1 MERDAN
7 ALTNELELREKL
19 IAEQTTTLKRQVA
32 MIEKLEHQLDLLLRQ
47 RYGRKSDKLVPA
59 GARFLFDMTPDE
71 EATPEPQ
78 EPTIDVKLH
87 ARRKKAGGGRMSI
100 PAHLERK
107 RIEHDVP
114 ESERTCSC
122 CGKGFKPIGEEV
134 SEQLNYTP
142 GSCFVN
148 QHVVKKY
155 AADCDCPHE
164 TPVIRA
170 EKPIQPIDKGIAG
183 PGLLSII
190 AVMKYGDHLPLYR
203 QAKQI
208 FKREGVEIPERSM
221 CRWMGDIADLCRPLY
236 ELMKTE
242 VLKSFVI
249 HTDDSPVNVRI
260 EGQGMKRGYFWPY
273 VGDAKHPYIAYDF
286 STHHGRTGPQRFSA
300 ITSDWC
306 NATPRRSMTTCS
318 TRKIK

>member
-1 MERDAN
+1 
-7 ALTNELELREKL
+7 
-19 IAEQTTTLKRQVA
+19 
-32 MIEKLEHQLDLLLRQ
+32 
-47 RYGRKSDKLVPA
+47 
-59 GARFLFDMTPDE
+59 
-71 EATPEPQ
+71 
-78 EPTIDVKLH
+78 
-87 ARRKKAGGGRMSI
+87 
-100 PAHLERK
+100 
-107 RIEHDVP
+107 
-114 ESERTCSC
+114 
-122 CGKGFKPIGEEV
+122 
-134 SEQLNYTP
+134 
-142 GSCFVN
+142 
-148 QHVVKKY
+148 
-155 AADCDCPHE
+155 
-164 TPVIRA
+164 
-170 EKPIQPIDKGIAG
+170 
-183 PGLLSII
+183 
-190 AVMKYGDHLPLYR
+190 MKYGDHLPLYR

-273 VGDAKHPYIAYDF
+273 VGDAEHPYIAYDF
-286 STHHGRTGPQRFSA
+286 STHHGRAGPQRFSA